1 MEEGDFVVFCTD
13 GVIEAENK
21 SGEMYQ
27 SERLLELVQQADPN
41 LSAQGMVDL
50 IVSDVAAYMGDEEV
64 SDDITIV
71 VIKRGELNY

>member
-50 IVSDVAAYMGDEEV
+50 ILGDVMGYVGDEEA

-71 VIKRGELNY
+71 VIKRGELSY